1 MSKLYV
7 DEIAPKTTGG
17 SVSIPSLPITSAA
30 VIFRSSSSVAQALPH
45 GAATILTR
53 DTVLTDTN
61 SLSSTNGFTI
71 TAATAG
77 YWWVQSVWRP
87 NAWISTRQLSYI
99 FKNGVTINYAELVV
113 RGPATGLW
121 PSISCVATMYL
132 NAGDL
137 IQGAAY
143 QQYGSTQSTLAD
155 AAGVFNYLEG
165 YRIGG

>member
-1 MSKLYV
+1 MSKLFV
-7 DEIAPKTTGG
+7 DEINPKTTG
-17 SVSIPSLPITSAA
+17 SIINTSAINSPA
-30 VIFRSSSSVAQALPH
+30 VIFKSSPSSAQALPH
-45 GAATILTR
+45 GTPTILAR

-77 YWWVQSVWRP
+77 YWWVQSVWRTD
-87 NAWISTRQLSYI
+87 AWISTRQLSYI
-99 FKNGVTINYAELVV
+99 FKNGTSINFSELVINSN
-113 RGPATGLW
+113 ATGFY
-121 PSISCVATMYL
+121 PSISCVATLYL

-143 QQYGSTQSTLAD
+143 QQYGTTQNTLAD